1 MVTRVTIQLCCG
13 TAYAPPPRETESA
26 ARKSKNACSVQRIRT
41 MAKGTWRNGV
51 RGWDPCMVRRVGS
64 QKFRLFSILFD
75 YKTITTSVV
84 ALRSDIIH
92 K

>member
-1 MVTRVTIQLCCG
+1 MLC
-13 TAYAPPPRETESA
+13 TAYAPPPRETHEKA
-26 ARKSKNACSVQRIRT
+26 I
-41 MAKGTWRNGV
+41 AKKEKRVKPIYATHWRNGV

>member
-13 TAYAPPPRETESA
+13 TAYAPPPRETE
-26 ARKSKNACSVQRIRT
+26 ARTKNACSVQRIRT
-41 MAKGTWRNGV
+41 MAKGTCWRNGV